1 MATIRHHVEID
12 RKPDEVWA
20 LVTDSNAWTQWF
32 PGMESVTVSDDGTSR
47 TVALGPGLELV
58 EDIVT
63 NDAELRRF
71 QYRISG
77 GPMPVEYHLGT
88 IDVLPSGGGT
98 LVVYSTEVL
107 PGDAKAMM
115 DPAIQAGAEGLKAH
129 CEA

>member
-20 LVTDSNAWTQWF
+20 LVTDSNAWTKWF
-32 PGMESVTVSDDGTSR
+32 PGMDGVTVSDDGASR
-47 TVALGPGLELV
+47 TVTLGGGLELV

-71 QYRISG
+71 QYRLAG

-88 IDVLPSGGGT
+88 IDVLASGSST

-107 PGDAKAMM
+107 PGDAKAIM
-115 DPAIQAGAEGLKAH
+115 DPAIKSGAEGLKAH